1 MKVMLFAGLKEKVGK
16 DVIEL
21 DTDGSM
27 KVIDL
32 KNKIYADYPVLDGEV
47 FQVASNESF
56 VKDDH
61 TVSSGDM
68 IALIPPVSGG

>member
-1 MKVMLFAGLKEKVGK
+1 MKVMLFAGLKEKVGN

-21 DTDGSM
+21 DTDGSI
-27 KVIDL
+27 KVVDL
-32 KNKIYADYPVLDGEV
+32 KERIYADYPVLDGEV

-61 TVSSGDM
+61 TLSNGDM

>member
-1 MKVMLFAGLKEKVGK
+1 MKVMLFAGLKEKVGN

-21 DTDGSM
+21 DTDGSI
-27 KVIDL
+27 KVVDL
-32 KNKIYADYPVLDGEV
+32 KERIYADYPVLDGEV

-61 TVSSGDM
+61 TLSDGDM

>member
-1 MKVMLFAGLKEKVGK
+1 MKVMLFAGLKEKVGSPS
-16 DVIEL
+16 IEL
-21 DTDGSM
+21 ETDGPLQ
-27 KVIDL
+27 VADL
-32 KNKIYADYPVLDGEV
+32 KDRIYTDYPSLEGEV

-61 TVSSGDM
+61 TLSDGDT

>member
-1 MKVMLFAGLKEKVGK
+1 MKVMLFAGLKEKIGN
-16 DVIEL
+16 DLIEL

-32 KNKIYADYPVLDGEV
+32 KNRIYADYPVLDGEV

-56 VKDDH
+56 VKDEH
-61 TVSSGDM
+61 TLSNGDT

>member
-56 VKDDH
+56 VKDDY